1 VAVMHTPAFAAAR
14 VFAVNAPA
22 TWSAR
27 KAGVRSERTSTLAV
41 DE

>member
-1 VAVMHTPAFAAAR
+1 VAVMRTPAFAAAR

-27 KAGVRSERTSTLAV
+27 KPGLRPPI